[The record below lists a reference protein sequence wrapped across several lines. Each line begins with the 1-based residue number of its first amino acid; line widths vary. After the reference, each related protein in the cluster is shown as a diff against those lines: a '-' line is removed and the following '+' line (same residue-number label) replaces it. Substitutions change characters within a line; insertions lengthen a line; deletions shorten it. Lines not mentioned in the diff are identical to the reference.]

1 MIVAVSVE
9 IGIARLKLPLVDS
22 GPDSSRF
29 RWDWPWSRPPR
40 APQSPWH
47 PSCWPA
53 NTYVEIKLKSRYNTM
68 KPEPMFTVK
77 TWMCETEEKGLN
89 GSRSFWSSGHSDH
102 ALARGFWR
110 FASPRLRLGIVSSLL
125 SDSIVSQHIVWLVYT
140 VRWEQWISSTVGSI
154 RSDTRLWISMS
165 GYRSLWPLY
174 VQSSVHCTYSFLR
187 RKCKYKNWRFL
198 YQRMP

>member
-1 MIVAVSVE
+1 
-9 IGIARLKLPLVDS
+9 
-22 GPDSSRF
+22 
-29 RWDWPWSRPPR
+29 
-40 APQSPWH
+40 
-47 PSCWPA
+47 
-53 NTYVEIKLKSRYNTM
+53 M

-110 FASPRLRLGIVSSLL
+110 LASPRLRLGIVASLL

-154 RSDTRLWISMS
+154 RSDNESTF
-165 GYRSLWPLY
+165 SLQFMLLELLSPVLEHQPVNDKITLQPY
-174 VQSSVHCTYSFLR
+174 YTVSFNLIDLKKTQLASYASQLSAAKKSS
-187 RKCKYKNWRFL
+187 K
-198 YQRMP
+198 